1 MPAGND
7 DRWKSLCEQ
16 ASREQDPKRLME
28 LVQEINA
35 LLRQDAP
42 QNAAPDNPCKTLK
55 GSDAA

>member
-1 MPAGND
+1 MPGRND
-7 DRWKSLCEQ
+7 DRWKRLCEQ
-16 ASREQDPKRLME
+16 ASQEQDPKRLME

-42 QNAAPDNPCKTLK
+42 QTSAPDSPNKTLK

>member
-1 MPAGND
+1 MPGRND

-42 QNAAPDNPCKTLK
+42 QNALPDNPNKTLN
-55 GSDAA
+55 GADAA

>member
-1 MPAGND
+1 MPGRND

-42 QNAAPDNPCKTLK
+42 QNATNGA
-55 GSDAA
+55 DAA